1 MERSLMI
8 TKKLAKAKMEN
19 LAVRLRFI
27 DKTHLICK
35 VVKLLGTEIEVIVN
49 NTERRTIQV
58 NSVVGVYFKD
68 EYIDELA

>member
-1 MERSLMI
+1 MI

-35 VVKLLGTEIEVIVN
+35 VVKLLGTEIEVMVN

-58 NSVVGVYFKD
+58 NSLVGVYFKD

>member
-1 MERSLMI
+1 MI

-19 LAVRLRFI
+19 LAVRLRLM

-35 VVKLLGTEIEVIVN
+35 VVKLLGTEIEVMVN
-49 NTERRTIQV
+49 NTERRTIRV